1 MDSQRLSEKRM
12 SEEERFILF
21 LNSKRMKK
29 TPERF
34 EILHCALENSGHFDV
49 DSLYKS
55 LESRGFHVSKP
66 TIYSSLELLC
76 SAGII
81 RKLLFDTHQ
90 ARYEKA
96 GQTHSHLIC
105 TECGEI
111 REIDLEE
118 IDSRLANM
126 KFDNF
131 HPAYV
136 STCIYGMCEK
146 CRKKGIG
153 KEPE

>member
-1 MDSQRLSEKRM
+1 MDSQPLSEKRLND
-12 SEEERFILF
+12 EEKFILF
-21 LNSKRMKK
+21 LNSKQMKK

-34 EILHCALENSGHFDV
+34 EILHSAIGHNGHFDV
-49 DSLYKS
+49 DSLYNT
-55 LESRGFHVSKP
+55 LENKGFHVSKP
-66 TIYSSLELLC
+66 TIYSTLELLC

-96 GQTHSHLIC
+96 EQTHSHLIC

-118 IDSRLANM
+118 IDDTLANM
-126 KFDNF
+126 NFDSF

-136 STCIYGMCEK
+136 STCIYGMCDK
-146 CRKKGIG
+146 CRKKGKG
-153 KEPE
+153 KVEE